1 MDYFRQACLEIV
13 EELKKNAPETKEQ
26 FNKIKAKVLN
36 NYKSKQLQSLKMQ
49 TSTLQ
54 PLKMKEK
61 NSGKFYH

>member
-36 NYKSKQLQSLKMQ
+36 NYKSK
-49 TSTLQ
+49 
-54 PLKMKEK
+54 
-61 NSGKFYH
+61 